1 MREQTFR
8 RWSQRYEGEGE
19 AGLPDGRLG
28 KPYPKRVPWDE
39 AERAA
44 RLYQERHVGITV
56 KHFHEHLVRDH
67 GFR

>member
-1 MREQTFR
+1 MSERTLR
-8 RWSQRYEGEGE
+8 RWSQLYEDEGE
-19 AGLPDGRLG
+19 AGLLERRLG
-28 KPYPKRVPWDE
+28 KPSPKRVPWDE